1 LIATGV
7 ITLPLFFS
15 GLVFS
20 SELKSASSIA
30 SAMGS
35 NLIGAMV
42 GGCLEYNSMYFGYR
56 SLYFLAL
63 AIYGLGLIVSLKR
76 TSVRI
81 PILSSQRNQGN

>member
-1 LIATGV
+1 MSTGV

-20 SELKSASSIA
+20 SELKIAPSIA

-56 SLYFLAL
+56 SLYLLAL
-63 AIYGLGLIVSLKR
+63 GIYGASMMASLKR
-76 TSVRI
+76 SPAERLALQ
-81 PILSSQRNQGN
+81 PR